1 MNPVVL
7 GLVGGTAFGIIAVLL
22 MLPLSFPDKRT
33 ALIAAFCSRF
43 SIGLLI
49 PVCNLP
55 LPPVAAGVVVGA
67 LISLSD
73 AVVTKAYV
81 PIMVTG
87 ALGGGILGWVAG
99 RFAA

>member
-7 GLVGGTAFGIIAVLL
+7 GLVGGTAFGIVAVLL

-43 SIGLLI
+43 SIGFLI
-49 PVCNLP
+49 PLCHLP
-55 LPPVAAGVVVGA
+55 MPSVAAGVVVGA
-67 LISLSD
+67 LISLAD

-87 ALGGGILGWVAG
+87 ALGGGILGWLAG
-99 RFAA
+99 RFVV

>member
-7 GLVGGTAFGIIAVLL
+7 GLVGGTAFGVVAVLL
-22 MLPLSFPDKRT
+22 MLPLPFPDKRT

-43 SIGLLI
+43 SIGFLI
-49 PVCNLP
+49 PLCKLP
-55 LPPVAAGVVVGA
+55 LPSVLAGVVIGA

-73 AVVTKAYV
+73 AIVTKAYV

-87 ALGGGILGWVAG
+87 ALGGGILGWVAS

>member
-1 MNPVVL
+1 MNAVVL
-7 GLVGGTAFGIIAVLL
+7 GLVGGTAFGIVAVLL

-43 SIGLLI
+43 SIGFLV
-49 PVCNLP
+49 PFCNLP
-55 LPPVAAGVVVGA
+55 IPSVAAGAVVGA

-73 AVVTKAYV
+73 AVVTKAYL

-87 ALGGGILGWVAG
+87 ALGGGVLGWVAG

>member
-7 GLVGGTAFGIIAVLL
+7 GLVGGTVFGIVAVLL
-22 MLPLSFPDKRT
+22 MVPFPFPDKRA
-33 ALIAAFCSRF
+33 ALFAAFCSRF
-43 SIGLLI
+43 SIGFLI
-49 PVCNLP
+49 PLCQLP
-55 LPPVAAGVVVGA
+55 LPSIFAGAVIGA

-87 ALGGGILGWVAG
+87 AVGGGILGWVAG
-99 RFAA
+99 RFAV